1 MECPICFNY
10 IKSSAIGSCYHH
22 FCFKCISNWCLY
34 DNKCPLCKTLIN
46 QILYDKEFDNINNKL
61 LYLKNYS
68 DSSNNTDTFNIN
80 NDTNNDSNNDTN
92 NHTNNHTNNR
102 DISNIL
108 DINIC
113 FDDNSDKKFILTL
126 KNNKGPGVYVH
137 KINKNC
143 RAYHYGLRLNDII
156 LFVNNITCIS
166 HSQTIS
172 IFDNS
177 QLSSTSISCKIIRK

>member
-1 MECPICFNY
+1 MECSICFNF

-46 QILYDKEFDNINNKL
+46 QIIYDKEFDNINNKL
-61 LYLKNYS
+61 LNLKNYS
-68 DSSNNTDTFNIN
+68 DSSSNNSDFFNNTDTS
-80 NDTNNDSNNDTN
+80 NDTI
-92 NHTNNHTNNR
+92 NR

-126 KNNKGPGVYVH
+126 KNNKGPGVYVY

-156 LFVNNITCIS
+156 LFVNNISCLS

-177 QLSSTSISCKIIRK
+177 QLSSTNISCKIIRK